1 MVTKRMEGNPFWKVV
16 VWVVVFEA
24 MERLTYYCIGGNA
37 THYIRGFMGEGTAS
51 TSALTS
57 AFRFIGY
64 GSSLGW
70 GIVADTVFGRK
81 LTLLSIGIAYA
92 VCVILMSVST
102 IPQLTQ
108 HVDMA
113 AGEEP
118 IMAGKAIFF
127 LSYFGVA
134 MCMGGIK
141 ANVASIG
148 ADQFDESIPSHVHWR
163 RIFFTWFYIMIQA
176 GGIIGGFFSSP
187 MQAPDPSTIGYTV
200 GFGFSA
206 AAMVFAVIVFACIY
220 KKLYSPAPEALDI
233 GKTMKAFFTAIGQK
247 IVCRPVPVAG
257 EGFGDR
263 AAAQAMSE
271 ATSSL
276 DVEKGVPVT
285 GSPSSSVSKLYSDP
299 ANWMMARVGPK
310 YGAKGAADA
319 FQISRVVPLWLSLM
333 TTAVVYDVS
342 QGVAVLQGQQMR
354 APSIAYNASFQ
365 QSIMDPVICLI
376 FMTLILYVVHP
387 LSKKWGWELTP
398 ERRIVLSTVSA
409 SIGCAIGGIL
419 EIARKN
425 APILTDAAGNEVMN
439 SDGVPVHDISLLWQ
453 ILFFTF
459 TSLMQ
464 ALAWP
469 AGVEFFYTQM
479 PDDFKSIGQGI
490 FQFCLGVASA
500 VNMCIELIGHGLNW
514 LPDDL
519 DTGYLENY
527 YFAIMVIGVLGTLGG
542 VFSIYLYKRSG
553 GDYADKCGVLI
564 DDSTAEPV
572 LTKKE
577 KMTKS
582 SSFREDDDDV
592 DSVIKY

>member
-1 MVTKRMEGNPFWKVV
+1 MPAKRMEGNPFWKVV

-92 VCVILMSVST
+92 IFVILMAVST
-102 IPQLTQ
+102 IPQLTI

-113 AGEEP
+113 AGQEP
-118 IMAGKAIFF
+118 IMAGKALFF

-134 MCMGGIK
+134 VCMGGIK

-148 ADQFDESIPSHVHWR
+148 ADQFDENIPSHVHWR

-206 AAMVFAVIVFACIY
+206 AAMVFAVIVFSCIY
-220 KKLYSPAPEALDI
+220 KKLYSPAPEAMDI
-233 GKTMKAFFTAIGQK
+233 GKTMKAFFAAIGQK
-247 IVCRPVPVAG
+247 LICRPAPVGG
-257 EGFGDR
+257 EAFGER
-263 AAAQAMSE
+263 AAARAISE
-271 ATSSL
+271 ANSSL
-276 DVEKGVPVT
+276 DMEKGVPVT
-285 GSPSSSVSKLYSDP
+285 GSPSSSASALYTDP
-299 ANWMMARVGPK
+299 ANWMMPRVGPK
-310 YGAKGAADA
+310 YGAKATADA
-319 FQISRVVPLWLSLM
+319 FQLSRVVPLWLALM

-342 QGVAVLQGQQMR
+342 QGVAVLQGQQMVS
-354 APSIAYNASFQ
+354 PSPAYNASFQ

-419 EIARKN
+419 EVARKN
-425 APILTDAAGNEVMN
+425 APILTDEAGNEVMN
-439 SDGVPVHDISLLWQ
+439 SDGLPVHDISLLWQ

-490 FQFCLGVASA
+490 FQFCLGIASA
-500 VNMCIELIGHGLNW
+500 VNMCIELIGHDLNW

-542 VFSIYLYKRSG
+542 MYALYLYKKSG
-553 GDYADKCGVLI
+553 GDYAEKCGILG
-564 DDSTAEPV
+564 DDDPTSTAEPLKTKE
-572 LTKKE
+572 LTKSPS
-577 KMTKS
+577 TS
-582 SSFREDDDDV
+582 DDD
-592 DSVIKY
+592 SRNVIEY